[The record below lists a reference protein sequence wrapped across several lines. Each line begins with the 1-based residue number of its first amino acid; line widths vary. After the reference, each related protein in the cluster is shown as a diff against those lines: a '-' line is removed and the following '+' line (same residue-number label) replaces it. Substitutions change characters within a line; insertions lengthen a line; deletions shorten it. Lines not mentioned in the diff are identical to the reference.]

1 MSWIDW
7 SIVAGYL
14 IWIIVDGI
22 RLSRRTSEM
31 EGYLL
36 ASRSLP
42 WWAVGLSVMATQLSA
57 ITMTS
62 TTGQGYADGLKFVQF
77 YFGLP
82 IAMIILSLTLVPF
95 FYRARVYTAYEYL
108 EKRFDLKTRTLTAL
122 LFLISRGLSCS
133 VIIAAP
139 ALILSIMFGWHL
151 AWAVIAIGAPTVLY
165 TMIGGVQAVTWTDVK
180 QMVIVVFGI
189 VAAVVVLILGLPED
203 VSVGSALHVAGAVGK
218 MQALDFRFDLT
229 QKYTFWSGMI
239 GGVFLF
245 MSYFGC
251 DQSQVQR
258 YLTAKSVQ
266 QGRQSLFVS
275 AFVKIPLQ
283 ALILM
288 TGVLMFVFFLFN
300 KGPMLF
306 NTAPLDQIR
315 SSPHAA
321 GYQALEREYD
331 AAFEARRQ
339 AAMAMAGSNDP
350 PSRAA
355 FVAADE
361 AVRDVRARA
370 TALVKTATNA
380 SYADVN
386 YVFPSFVLQH
396 MPVGLTGLLIA
407 AIFLAAMSSSGG
419 ELNSLATTT
428 VIDVYR
434 RHLRPT
440 ASDAHYLFVSKVAT
454 AMWGIFVCVAAAYA
468 AQLGSL
474 IEVVNRYGSYFY
486 GSILGVFI
494 LAIVFRRTNGHG
506 AFVGLLGGMTAV
518 WYVATNTRWEFLWLN
533 VVGAVA
539 VTIVGVVVSLMTG
552 GRKTVGAPA

>member
-1 MSWIDW
+1 MRVIDW
-7 SIVAGYL
+7 LVVAAYL
-14 IWIIVDGI
+14 TWVIVDGL
-22 RLSRRTSEM
+22 RMSRRTKEM

-62 TTGQGYADGLKFVQF
+62 TTGQGYADGLRFVQF

-82 IAMIILSLTLVPF
+82 IAMIILSVTVVPF
-95 FYRARVYTAYEYL
+95 FMRARVYTAYEYL
-108 EKRFDLKTRTLTAL
+108 ERRFDLKTRTLTAV

-139 ALILSIMFGWHL
+139 ALILSIILGWNL
-151 AWAVIAIGAPTVLY
+151 TLTVLAIGLPTVLY

-180 QMVIVVFGI
+180 QMGIVVFGI
-189 VAAVVVLILGLPED
+189 LAAVAVLILGLPD
-203 VSVGSALHVAGAVGK
+203 GMGLGSALHVAGAAGK

-239 GGVFLF
+239 GAVFLF
-245 MSYFGC
+245 LSYFGC

-283 ALILM
+283 ALILF
-288 TGVLMFVFFLFN
+288 TGVLVFLFFLFN
-300 KGPMLF
+300 RGPMLF
-306 NTAPLDQIR
+306 NSEPLEGIKAG
-315 SSPHAA
+315 PHAA
-321 GYQALEREYD
+321 EYAAMEREYD
-331 AAFEARRQ
+331 AAFEVRRE
-339 AAMAMAGSNDP
+339 AATALAGRGDDA
-350 PSRAA
+350 SRAA
-355 FVAADE
+355 FLAADQ
-361 AVRDVRARA
+361 AVRDVRSRA
-370 TALVKTATNA
+370 SALVRDATHAN
-380 SYADVN
+380 YADVN
-386 YVFPSFVLQH
+386 YVFPSFVLNY
-396 MPVGLTGLLIA
+396 MPAGLTGLLIA

-434 RHLRPT
+434 RHLKPD
-440 ASDAHYLFVSKVAT
+440 ADDAHYLLVSKLAT
-454 AMWGIFVCVAAAYA
+454 AGWGVFVCIAAVYA
-468 AQLGSL
+468 VQLGSL

-494 LAIVFRRTNGHG
+494 LAIGTKRANGHG
-506 AFVGLLGGMTAV
+506 AFVGLIGGMVAV
-518 WYVATNTRWEFLWLN
+518 GLVAGATKVEFLWLN

-539 VTIVGVVVSLMTG
+539 VTVVGLIVSALT
-552 GRKTVGAPA
+552 RPAAAR

>member
-1 MSWIDW
+1 MRTVDWIV
-7 SIVAGYL
+7 VAAYL
-14 IWIIVDGI
+14 TWVIGDGL
-22 RLSRRTSEM
+22 RMSRRTTEM

-57 ITMTS
+57 ITMVS

-82 IAMIILSLTLVPF
+82 VAMIILSVTVVPF
-95 FYRARVYTAYEYL
+95 FWRARVYTAYEYL
-108 EKRFDLKTRTLTAL
+108 ERRFDVKTRTLTAF
-122 LFLISRGLSCS
+122 LFLLSRGLACS

-139 ALILSIMFGWHL
+139 SLILSIIFGWNL
-151 AWAVIAIGAPTVLY
+151 TLTVIAIGAPTVLY

-180 QMVIVVFGI
+180 QMVIVVCGI
-189 VAAVVVLILGLPED
+189 LAAVVVLILGLPEG
-203 VSVGSALHVAGAVGK
+203 VSLGSALHVAGAVGR
-218 MQALDFRFDLT
+218 MQALDFHFDVT

-245 MSYFGC
+245 LSYFGC

-315 SSPHAA
+315 SGPHAA
-321 GYQALEREYD
+321 EYAALEREYD
-331 AAFEARRQ
+331 GAFEVRRE
-339 AAMAMAGSNDP
+339 AATALATGTDES
-350 PSRAA
+350 SRAA
-355 FVAADE
+355 FVAAD
-361 AVRDVRARA
+361 AGVRDVRARA
-370 TALVKTATNA
+370 SALVKTATNA
-380 SYADVN
+380 NYADVN

-396 MPVGLTGLLIA
+396 MPVGLVGLLIA

-419 ELNSLATTT
+419 ELNALATTT
-428 VIDVYR
+428 VIDVYK
-434 RHLRPT
+434 RHVRPV
-440 ASDAHYLFVSKVAT
+440 AEDSHYLFVSKLAT
-454 AMWGIFVCVAAAYA
+454 AGWGVFVCVAAAYA
-468 AQLGSL
+468 VQLGSL

-494 LAIVFRRTNGHG
+494 LAIGVKRANGHG
-506 AFVGLLGGMTAV
+506 AFVGLIGGMVAV
-518 WYVATNTRWEFLWLN
+518 GIVANYTKVEFLWLN

-539 VTIVGVVVSLMTG
+539 VTVVGSIVSEFTR
-552 GRKTVGAPA
+552 GRTAR